1 MLDRSDR
8 FVWRGGQ
15 AVRGHLQKVAPF
27 LNRSLRLG
35 KGDFCFSSCLTPGEA
50 PATKAIWPATLCIS
64 ARNVPLRLGSTG
76 HFWHRKH
83 ACKGHLY
90 SLRTCAKLCA
100 KPFRSLWD
108 IRPKPFL
115 RGDIYVWYSKHYQLS
130 HTQPR
135 YICPSYI
142 YKFDWTI
149 HSKKVM
155 MWISLKPAQTPPKV
169 GKVLV

>member
-1 MLDRSDR
+1 
-8 FVWRGGQ
+8 VWRGGQ
-15 AVRGHLQKVAPF
+15 AVGHTHKVAPF

-35 KGDFCFSSCLTPGEA
+35 KVDFCFSSCLTPGEA
-50 PATKAIWPATLCIS
+50 PATKALWPATLCIS
-64 ARNVPLRLGSTG
+64 ARNVPLRLGSKG

-100 KPFRSLWD
+100 KPLRSLWD
-108 IRPKPFL
+108 ISQKPFL

-155 MWISLKPAQTPPKV
+155 MWILPKPHQK
-169 GKVLV
+169 KEKC